1 MSKVLLSAESWH
13 RVFQYQ
19 TEKLEDVDNVFLR
32 QLFNCHSKTAI
43 EFLIS
48 ESGTIPVSTQISAK
62 RLLYWWHI
70 LSVDRSEMIFRVY
83 LAQKLSPVSG
93 DWVTLLEKDK
103 KEFGI
108 MLSDEEVA
116 EISQLKFK
124 KYV

>member
-1 MSKVLLSAESWH
+1 MLIYQEEEALEWELSLEIFVILNQISMGHQYIEIGLILRESILMSKVLLSAESWH

-48 ESGTIPVSTQISAK
+48 ESGAIPVSTQINAK

-70 LSVDRSEMIFRVY
+70 LSVDRSE
-83 LAQKLSPVSG
+83 
-93 DWVTLLEKDK
+93 
-103 KEFGI
+103 
-108 MLSDEEVA
+108 
-116 EISQLKFK
+116 
-124 KYV
+124 